1 MAMQIRISQLF
12 SGGKLP
18 LVIAAAS
25 LSLMA
30 GAETIS
36 VPAGKTVKMEPG
48 RRFEGGVLVKEGEGV
63 LDLTGAVLA
72 NDGLDIRAGAVKF
85 AAGASSAVTA
95 RFLRFD
101 VRETRP
107 GKKGPPEY
115 GGSGSQFSEFR
126 LYRGGKVLSMPKGAK
141 AMNGNPSMREGQ
153 QKALDGDLKT
163 KCYFNPLVVDLGE
176 DVTFD
181 GYSFV
186 TANDAIGR
194 DPRSWTLS
202 AGTEVG
208 GNMSWSGIGSVQ
220 GFEAPKERFT
230 EAGKIFPVALNDVLP
245 VNYPVTVG
253 AKGRLV
259 LSGATETLERC
270 AGEGLIVLED
280 ATVDFA
286 PQATFS
292 GSVVG
297 GGSVSWRK

>member
-1 MAMQIRISQLF
+1 MQIRISQLF

-126 LYRGGKVLSMPKGAK
+126 LYRGGKVLPMPKGAK
-141 AMNGNPSMREGQ
+141 AMNGNPSMREGP

-163 KCYFNPLVVDLGE
+163 KCYFNPLIVDLSE
-176 DVTFD
+176 EVTFD

-194 DPRSWTLS
+194 D
-202 AGTEVG
+202 
-208 GNMSWSGIGSVQ
+208 IGSVQ
-220 GFEAPKERFT
+220 GFDAPKERFA

-270 AGEGLIVLED
+270 TGEGLIVLDD
-280 ATVDFA
+280 ATVEFA
-286 PQATFS
+286 PQASFS

>member
-1 MAMQIRISQLF
+1 
-12 SGGKLP
+12 
-18 LVIAAAS
+18 
-25 LSLMA
+25 
-30 GAETIS
+30 
-36 VPAGKTVKMEPG
+36 
-48 RRFEGGVLVKEGEGV
+48 
-63 LDLTGAVLA
+63 
-72 NDGLDIRAGAVKF
+72 
-85 AAGASSAVTA
+85 
-95 RFLRFD
+95 
-101 VRETRP
+101 
-107 GKKGPPEY
+107 
-115 GGSGSQFSEFR
+115 
-126 LYRGGKVLSMPKGAK
+126 
-141 AMNGNPSMREGQ
+141 MNGNPSMREGP

-163 KCYFNPLVVDLGE
+163 KCYFNPLIVDLGE

>member
-1 MAMQIRISQLF
+1 MALF
-12 SGGKLP
+12 GHEMKKLCFA
-18 LVIAAAS
+18 VAAAC
-25 LSLMA
+25 LAA

-36 VPAGKTVKMEPG
+36 VPAGKTMSVEPG
-48 RRFEGGVLVKEGEGV
+48 RRFAGDVLVKEGEGT
-63 LDLTGAVLA
+63 LDLTGAILA
-72 NDGLDIRAGAVKF
+72 NDGLDIRAGTVRF
-85 AAGASSAVTA
+85 AAGASASVVTA

-126 LYRGGKVLSMPKGAK
+126 LYRGGKALPMPRGAK
-141 AMNGNPSMREGQ
+141 AMNGNPSMREGP

-163 KCYFNPLVVDLGE
+163 KCYFNPLMIDLGE
-176 DVTFD
+176 AVTFD

-194 DPRSWTLS
+194 DPRSWTLA
-202 AGTEVG
+202 AGTETD
-208 GNMSWSGIGSVQ
+208 GNVAWSCICSVN
-220 GFEAPKERFT
+220 GFKAPKERFA
-230 EAGKIFPVALNDVLP
+230 EAGTVFPVALNDVVP
-245 VNYPVTVG
+245 ANYPVTVG

-259 LSGATETLERC
+259 LSGASETLERC
-270 AGEGLIVLED
+270 SGEGLIVLEN

-292 GSVVG
+292 GSISG
-297 GGSVSWRK
+297 GGSVGWRK

>member
-1 MAMQIRISQLF
+1 MRNLF
-12 SGGKLP
+12 FAVATACL
-18 LVIAAAS
+18 AAS
-25 LSLMA
+25 
-30 GAETIS
+30 AETIS
-36 VPAGKTVKMEPG
+36 VPAGKTERVEPG
-48 RRFEGGVLVKEGEGV
+48 RRFEGNVLVKEGEGT

-72 NDGLDIRAGAVKF
+72 NAGLDVREGAVRF
-85 AAGASSAVTA
+85 AAGASAVVTA
-95 RFLRFD
+95 RYLRFD

-126 LYRGGKVLSMPKGAK
+126 LYRGGKALPMPKDVK
-141 AMNGNPSMREGQ
+141 AMNGNPSMREGP

-163 KCYFNPLVVDLGE
+163 KCYFNPLIVDLGE

-194 DPRSWTLS
+194 DPRSWTLA
-202 AGTEVG
+202 AGTETSG
-208 GNMSWSGIGSVQ
+208 DIAWSTVGSVN

-230 EAGKIFPVALNDVLP
+230 EAGKIFPVKLSDVVP
-245 VNYPVTVG
+245 SNYPVTVG

-259 LSGATETLERC
+259 LSGASETLERC
-270 AGEGLIVLED
+270 AGEGLIVLEN

-292 GSVVG
+292 GSVAG
-297 GGSVSWRK
+297 GGAVNWRK

>member
-1 MAMQIRISQLF
+1 MRLEATMRMTMLF
-12 SGGKLP
+12 A
-18 LVIAAAS
+18 VAAICLAS
-25 LSLMA
+25 A
-30 GAETIS
+30 AETIS
-36 VPAGKTVKMEPG
+36 VPAGKTVKIEPG
-48 RRFEGGVLVKEGEGV
+48 RRFEGGVLVKEGEGI
-63 LDLTGAVLA
+63 LDLSGAVLA
-72 NDGLDIRAGAVKF
+72 NAGLDVREGVVRL
-85 AAGASSAVTA
+85 AAGASSTVTA

-115 GGSGSQFSEFR
+115 GNSGSQFSEFR
-126 LYRGGKVLSMPKGAK
+126 LYRGGKVLPMPKGAK
-141 AMNGNPSMREGQ
+141 AMNGNPSMREGP

-163 KCYFNPLVVDLGE
+163 KCYFNPLIVDLGE
-176 DVTFD
+176 EVTFD

-208 GNMSWSGIGSVQ
+208 GDISWSGIGSVQ

-259 LSGATETLERC
+259 LSGATETLEDC
-270 AGEGLIVLED
+270 TGSGLILLED
-280 ATVDFA
+280 ATVEFA
-286 PQATFS
+286 PQASFS
-292 GSVVG
+292 GSVSGAGNVG
-297 GGSVSWRK
+297 WRK

>member
-1 MAMQIRISQLF
+1 MQIRISQLF

-126 LYRGGKVLSMPKGAK
+126 LYRGGKALPMPKGAK
-141 AMNGNPSMREGQ
+141 AMNGNPSMREGP

-163 KCYFNPLVVDLGE
+163 KCYFNPMIVDLGE
-176 DVTFD
+176 EVTFD

-194 DPRSWTLS
+194 DPRSWTLT
-202 AGTEVG
+202 AGTEVDG
-208 GNMSWSGIGSVQ
+208 DMSWSGIGSVQ

-245 VNYPVTVG
+245 MNYPVTVR

-259 LSGATETLERC
+259 LSGATETLENC
-270 AGEGLIVLED
+270 TGSGLILLED
-280 ATVDFA
+280 ATVEFS
-286 PQATFS
+286 PQASFS
-292 GSVVG
+292 GSVSG
-297 GGSVSWRK
+297 AGSVGLRK

>member
-1 MAMQIRISQLF
+1 MR
-12 SGGKLP
+12 KL
-18 LVIAAAS
+18 VFAIAAAW
-25 LSLMA
+25 LA
-30 GAETIS
+30 VGAETIS
-36 VPAGKTVKMEPG
+36 VPAGKTVKVESG
-48 RRFEGGVLVKEGEGV
+48 RRFDGAVLVKEGEGT

-72 NDGLDIRAGAVKF
+72 NAGLDVRAGTVRF
-85 AAGASSAVTA
+85 AAGASATVTA
-95 RFLRFD
+95 RYLRFD

-115 GGSGSQFSEFR
+115 GSSGSQFSEFR
-126 LYRGGKVLSMPKGAK
+126 LYRGGKLMPMPQGAR
-141 AMNGNPSMREGQ
+141 AMNGNPSMREGP

-163 KCYFNPLVVDLGE
+163 KCYFNPLIVDLGE

-202 AGTEVG
+202 AGSEVDG
-208 GNMSWSGIGSVQ
+208 DIAWSGIGSVS
-220 GFEAPKERFT
+220 GFEAPKERFA

-259 LSGATETLERC
+259 LSGASETLERC
-270 AGEGLIVLED
+270 AGEGLIVLEN
-280 ATVDFA
+280 ASVDFA

-292 GSVVG
+292 GSVAG
-297 GGSVSWRK
+297 GGAVSWQK

>member
-1 MAMQIRISQLF
+1 MKVFFAVAAVC
-12 SGGKLP
+12 
-18 LVIAAAS
+18 LV
-25 LSLMA
+25 A

-36 VPAGKTVKMEPG
+36 VPAGKTVTVEPG
-48 RRFEGGVLVKEGEGV
+48 RRFAGDMLVKEGEGT

-72 NDGLDIRAGAVKF
+72 NAGLDIRSGTVRF
-85 AAGASSAVTA
+85 AAGASSTVTA
-95 RFLRFD
+95 RFLRFA

-126 LYRGGKVLSMPKGAK
+126 LYRGGKMLPMPQGAK
-141 AMNGNPSMREGQ
+141 AMNGNPSMREGP

-163 KCYFNPLVVDLGE
+163 KCYFNPLIVDLGE

-194 DPRSWTLS
+194 DPRSWTLA
-202 AGTEVG
+202 AGTETDGDIAWCTV
-208 GNMSWSGIGSVQ
+208 GSVD
-220 GFEAPKERFT
+220 GFEAPAARFT
-230 EAGKIFPVALNDVLP
+230 EAGKIFPVKLNDVVP
-245 VNYPVTVG
+245 ANYPVTVG

-259 LSGATETLERC
+259 LAGASETLERC
-270 AGEGLIVLED
+270 FGEGLIVLEN
-280 ATVDFA
+280 ASVDFA

-292 GSVVG
+292 GSVAG
-297 GGSVSWRK
+297 GGAVTWRK

>member
-1 MAMQIRISQLF
+1 MQIRISQLF

-107 GKKGPPEY
+107 GKKGPQEY

-141 AMNGNPSMREGQ
+141 AMNGNPSMREGP

-163 KCYFNPLVVDLGE
+163 KCYFNPLIVDLGE
-176 DVTFD
+176 EVTFD

-202 AGTEVG
+202 AGAEVG
-208 GNMSWSGIGSVQ
+208 GDISWSGIGSVQ
-220 GFEAPKERFT
+220 GFDAPKDRFA
-230 EAGKIFPVALNDVLP
+230 EAGKIFSVKLNDVVP
-245 VNYPVTVG
+245 ANYPVTVC

-270 AGEGLIVLED
+270 TGEGLIVLDD
-280 ATVDFA
+280 ATVEFA

-292 GSVVG
+292 GSVAG
-297 GGSVSWRK
+297 GGAVSWRK